1 MSLKDSIEMDLD
13 IRNSNLRQLDFK
25 IKALK
30 RVDDLTDYQKE
41 YLTKAIAKK
50 EQIIK
55 QNRIILGE
63 WKWEYK

>member
-1 MSLKDSIEMDLD
+1 MSLKDSIEIDLD

-30 RVDDLTDYQKE
+30 RVDELTDYQKE
-41 YLTKAIAKK
+41 YLDKAIAKK

-63 WKWEYK
+63 

>member
-63 WKWEYK
+63 

>member
-1 MSLKDSIEMDLD
+1 MNLKDSIEMDLD

-55 QNRIILGE
+55 QNKIVLGE
-63 WKWEYK
+63 

>member
-13 IRNSNLRQLDFK
+13 IRNSSLRQLDFK
-25 IKALK
+25 INALK
-30 RVDDLTDYQKE
+30 RVDVLTDFQKE

-55 QNRIILGE
+55 QNKIILGE
-63 WKWEYK
+63 

>member
-1 MSLKDSIEMDLD
+1 MKMSLKDSIDIDLD

-30 RVDDLTDYQKE
+30 RVDELTDYQKE
-41 YLTKAIAKK
+41 YLDKAIAKK

-55 QNRIILGE
+55 QNEIILGE
-63 WKWEYK
+63 

>member
-1 MSLKDSIEMDLD
+1 MSLKDGIEMDLD

-30 RVDDLTDYQKE
+30 RVDELTDYQKE
-41 YLTKAIAKK
+41 YLDKAIAKK

-55 QNRIILGE
+55 QNKIILGE
-63 WKWEYK
+63 

>member
-41 YLTKAIAKK
+41 YLDKAIAKK

-55 QNRIILGE
+55 QNKIILGE
-63 WKWEYK
+63 